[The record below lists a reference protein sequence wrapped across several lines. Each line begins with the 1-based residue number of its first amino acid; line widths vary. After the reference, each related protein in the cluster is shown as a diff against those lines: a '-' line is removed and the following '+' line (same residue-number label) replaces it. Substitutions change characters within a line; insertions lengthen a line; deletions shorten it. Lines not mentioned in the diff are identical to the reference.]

1 MSPWDGAGFPG
12 GYGPLCTLVLPVF
25 SVSFGLAP
33 LGVPWTLQNAT
44 SCDLLSFLLFVLA
57 PIRMAFE
64 TLDLFSFR
72 FFVPPKFLKR
82 FFPARPHDPSSC
94 DTLFCVLLLFE
105 WR

>member
-44 SCDLLSFLLFVLA
+44 CCELLSFLLFVLA
-57 PIRMAFE
+57 PFRMAFE
-64 TLDLFSFR
+64 TFEFFQFS
-72 FFVPPKFLKR
+72 LLW
-82 FFPARPHDPSSC
+82 PAEIP
-94 DTLFCVLLLFE
+94 
-105 WR
+105 